1 VVRGCT
7 IQFGIIVERTH
18 SPKISLNDF
27 SWKREEESNL
37 LKQLL
42 SGGAWA
48 FGGRLG
54 AVLAGLVVNSLLAR
68 LLAPDEVG
76 SYFLI
81 VSIVSLAAV
90 VANLGLRQAIVR
102 LVAESIG
109 TGHHGRARRAVQ
121 LSLFIASVGALIA
134 GCFLAFGGGAW
145 IGLKVFHSPLIA
157 QVTGLVALLAVA
169 MTFQTLIAE
178 AFRGFHDIRLATV
191 FGGLI
196 GSLLS
201 MLLFAGVWVSKG
213 HSNLGQ
219 ILYLSLMAGVLS
231 TLMSAIVL
239 KWKIKELPAQPDAID
254 LKEILTISWP
264 LWITAVTFFIVTQAD
279 LWVLGSFRSQE
290 EVAMYG
296 AVKRLVALVAI
307 PLVIVN
313 AVVPPVIAEMN
324 SQGRV
329 QELEQVLRRTATF
342 AGLPALVL
350 LGAFVLF
357 GSRALNI
364 VFGEFYRDGSSMLTI
379 LSIGAFINVWAGS
392 CGLMLRLTGHQYAVM
407 VITLLCGSA
416 TAAAAISMVGVFGA
430 LGVALAV
437 TVGMTLQNLTML
449 IVAKRRTGI
458 WTHME
463 FTLRPSLDLP
473 SRRLDG

>member
-1 VVRGCT
+1 
-7 IQFGIIVERTH
+7 
-18 SPKISLNDF
+18 
-27 SWKREEESNL
+27 L

-48 FGGRLG
+48 FGGKLG
-54 AVLAGLVVNSLLAR
+54 ASLAGLVVNSLLAR
-68 LLAPDEVG
+68 LLSPEEVG

-90 VANLGLRQAIVR
+90 LANLGLSQAIVR

-109 TGHHGRARRAVQ
+109 AGYHGRARRAIH
-121 LSLFIASVGALIA
+121 LSLLIALVGALIA

-145 IGLKVFHSPLIA
+145 IATEVFHSTLIA
-157 QVTGLVALLAVA
+157 QLTGLVALLAVA

-178 AFRGFHDIRLATV
+178 AFRGLHDIRLATI

-196 GSLLS
+196 STLLS
-201 MLLFAGVWVSKG
+201 MLLFAGVWVSRG

-219 ILYLSLMAGVLS
+219 IIYLSLAAGVLS

-239 KWKIKELPAQPDAID
+239 RWKIRELPDEPDAIN
-254 LKEILTISWP
+254 LKDVLTISWP
-264 LWITAVTFFIVTQAD
+264 LWITTLTFFAVTQAD

-290 EVAMYG
+290 EVAIYG
-296 AVKRLVALVAI
+296 AVKRLVALVTT
-307 PLVIVN
+307 PLLIVN
-313 AVVPPVIAEMN
+313 AVVPPIIAEMN

-329 QELEQVLRRTATF
+329 QELELVLRRTATF
-342 AGLPALVL
+342 AGLPALVF

-379 LSIGAFINVWAGS
+379 LSLGAFINVWAGS
-392 CGLMLRLTGHQYAVM
+392 CGLVLRLTGHQYALM
-407 VITLLCGSA
+407 VITLLCGSV
-416 TAAAAISMVGVFGA
+416 TAAGALFTVDRFGG
-430 LGVALAV
+430 LGVAIAV
-437 TVGMTLQNLTML
+437 AVGMSLQNLMML
-449 IVAKRRTGI
+449 IVAKQKAGI
-458 WTHME
+458 WTHMG
-463 FTLRPSLDLP
+463 FSLNPSLDLP
-473 SRRLDG
+473 SSKLDG